1 MKKIGIILL
10 LIIILPIGFLIFNE
24 IGKLNETEKVLEE
37 TYNNQLQ
44 TILFSVNQ
52 YSDDILN
59 SWANKVNEL
68 NEDDQLLKNFIN
80 ENLAIKSIFL
90 LNDEQIESAKFI
102 FDEN

>member
-1 MKKIGIILL
+1 MIKKIGIILI
-10 LIIILPIGFLIFNE
+10 LIIILPVAFLIFNE

-59 SWANKVNEL
+59 SWANRIVEIKEG
-68 NEDDQLLKNFIN
+68 
-80 ENLAIKSIFL
+80 ENLLPKIK
-90 LNDEQIESAKFI
+90 QINSKKF
-102 FDEN
+102 